1 MLVEAELGE
10 IGGKDGAHAPGVRTD
25 PDEAAR
31 FVAETGVDAL
41 AVAVGSSHAMT
52 ERNAALDLEL
62 IARLHAAVPVPL
74 VLHGSSG
81 VPDDTIVRGI
91 RSGLTKINVS
101 THLNG
106 AFTGAIR
113 AYLAQHPSAV
123 DSRKYLAAGRDAV
136 RLEAG
141 RLLRLFASTHRGKRD
156 RMNRAERLSAV
167 LDLLAESGQVE
178 VDQIV
183 ERLDVSP
190 ATARRDLDALAS
202 QQLLTRT
209 RGGAVAHSVAYDL
222 PIRYK
227 NQQHPASKAAIAR
240 AASDLV
246 PRGAV
251 IGLCGGTTAT
261 AIVEQLLTRGD
272 IMEPSA
278 DPGLTVVT
286 NAINIAMQLAVRPQI
301 KTVVTGGVVH
311 ARSYELV
318 GSYTDAV
325 LGSITLDYAFIGVN
339 GIDPVIGPTSHDERE
354 AAVNALMASRAANA
368 VLVADSSKIDK
379 RAFAAIGSGRLFSTL
394 ITDSGVTRDQLA
406 RLADRGYDV
415 IVAE

>member
-1 MLVEAELGE
+1 
-10 IGGKDGAHAPGVRTD
+10 
-25 PDEAAR
+25 
-31 FVAETGVDAL
+31 
-41 AVAVGSSHAMT
+41 
-52 ERNAALDLEL
+52 
-62 IARLHAAVPVPL
+62 
-74 VLHGSSG
+74 
-81 VPDDTIVRGI
+81 
-91 RSGLTKINVS
+91 
-101 THLNG
+101 
-106 AFTGAIR
+106 
-113 AYLAQHPSAV
+113 
-123 DSRKYLAAGRDAV
+123 
-136 RLEAG
+136 
-141 RLLRLFASTHRGKRD
+141 
-156 RMNRAERLSAV
+156 MNRAERLSAV
-167 LDLLAESGQVE
+167 LDLLAEHGQVE

-222 PIRYK
+222 PLRYK
-227 NQQHPASKAAIAR
+227 NQQNPASKSAIAR
-240 AASDLV
+240 AASALV

-261 AIVEQLLTRGD
+261 AIVEELLTRAD

-339 GIDPVIGPTSHDERE
+339 GIDPVVGPTSHDERE
-354 AAVNALMASRAANA
+354 AAVNALMASRAAHA
-368 VLVADSSKIDK
+368 VLVADSSKLDK

-394 ITDSGVTRDQLA
+394 ITDSGATSEQLA